1 MRGTAPR
8 LLRIARQRLNR
19 FTVGE
24 TLAANSNKLLHR
36 GFIHNVVALYGVQ
49 ACTYALPL
57 LTFPYLAHVLGPSG
71 WGVVVFA
78 QAIGDMIASVVE
90 YGFDISA
97 SRETSRQRHDPRR
110 LSELISGVL
119 GAKSLLAL
127 VCIAGAIF
135 SRRFTHHIAPSMAL
149 FWASTIWGV
158 CQGINML
165 WYFQGLER
173 MRLASALEIG
183 GKVLATLSIFVLVHK
198 PEDGWKVMAAQCVGC
213 VVAHGVT
220 VVLAYRE
227 VGFRWPT
234 PSSVWSALRL
244 GGSMFMFRA
253 VQSLS
258 GSVNRLVLGAVAPV
272 AVLGEYAGAERIT
285 RVFQQ
290 GMWPVNQA
298 LYPRLTQQAQN
309 NPRRAMRT
317 VRLSL
322 LFLGGLGLV
331 FGLTIFLGAPL
342 LVHLVLGPAF
352 RNSVPVLRVFALWIP
367 LIALSTVIIFQLLLP
382 NQLDHQFNFV
392 NVTAG
397 LTGVG
402 AAFLLAPRFGA
413 IGIAWSAVTAQI
425 YTLVAFS
432 VILGRAGLNPFS
444 PAVPPAGGSKRSAN
458 LAPVLAPAGNQQMK
472 LRLQERLAAADAR
485 TAQPTPIAVS
495 NPAPQ
500 QGSRRTLPSPP
511 SIIST

>member
-1 MRGTAPR
+1 MALR
-8 LLRIARQRLNR
+8 LLRRSRIPSGDGL
-19 FTVGE
+19 T
-24 TLAANSNKLLHR
+24 ANPKKWLRS
-36 GFIHNVVALYGVQ
+36 GFVHNVLALYGVQ

-78 QAIGDMIASVVE
+78 QAIGDVIASVVE

-97 SRETSRQRHDPRR
+97 SRETSRQRHEPER
-110 LSELISGVL
+110 LSALISGVL
-119 GAKSLLAL
+119 GAKSLLAM
-127 VCIAGAIF
+127 VCIAGALF

-165 WYFQGLER
+165 WFFQGLER

-198 PEDGWKVMAAQCVGC
+198 PDDGWKVMAAQCVGC

-234 PSSVWSALRL
+234 PSSVWSALRM
-244 GGSMFMFRA
+244 GGSMFLFRA

-258 GSVNRLVLGAVAPV
+258 SSVNRLVLGSVAPV
-272 AVLGEYAGAERIT
+272 AILGEYAGADRIT

-290 GMWPVNQA
+290 GMWPINQA
-298 LYPRLTQQAQN
+298 LYPKLTKQAQN
-309 NPRRAMRT
+309 DPRRAMRT

-322 LFLGGLGLV
+322 FLLGGLGLAFAV
-331 FGLTIFLGAPL
+331 VIFLAAPL
-342 LVHLVLGPAF
+342 LVHLILGPDF
-352 RNSVPVLRVFALWIP
+352 RDSAPVLRVFAVWIP
-367 LIALSTVIIFQLLLP
+367 LIALSTVLIFQLLLP
-382 NQLDHQFNFV
+382 NHLDHQFNFV
-392 NVTAG
+392 NLTAG
-397 LTGVG
+397 LVG
-402 AAFLLAPRFGA
+402 IVAAVLLAPGFRA
-413 IGIAWSAVTAQI
+413 VGIAWSVVAAQI

-432 VILGRAGLNPFS
+432 IVIARAGLNPFA
-444 PAVPPAGGSKRSAN
+444 PATPAAGRPPRRSAN
-458 LAPVLAPAGNQQMK
+458 AQPVLAPAIGSQQMK
-472 LRLQERLAAADAR
+472 LELRERLADAEAR
-485 TAQPTPIAVS
+485 NAQPVVIALP
-495 NPAPQ
+495 NPTPQ
-500 QGSRRTLPSPP
+500 QVMTKNPHRG
-511 SIIST
+511 